1 MYREVTMIEFR
12 EVLRL
17 WQEQVPKKRIAAR
30 LGLDPKTVRRY
41 LWVRAQRET
50 LSDDQLSPWGR
61 PPPGCRASSTSRTCS
76 GVRAGAE
83 YAFYNGNGFP
93 QYGTTSNGAMFF
105 YGIPGG
111 TQGIPPQPAIHWGPS
126 EVCWLKNYTV
136 PGSCKK

>member
-41 LWVRAQRET
+41 LWAAEAAGLRAQRET

-83 YAFYNGNGFP
+83 CAFSDAYFWWRTASTH
-93 QYGTTSNGAMFF
+93 QR
-105 YGIPGG
+105 
-111 TQGIPPQPAIHWGPS
+111 
-126 EVCWLKNYTV
+126 
-136 PGSCKK
+136 